1 MLGAQKW
8 RFVIAPHLQSPVV
21 PASPVSYHARQGRD
35 GSAENNMLKSFLRR
49 STVALILS
57 CLVGLLTGPSGFT
70 YTPPAESGQWTEQS
84 PASHPAARFF
94 HAMAYLG
101 DDKVLLF
108 GGFAF
113 EDEEDPQ
120 LLPAETWVYDLSD
133 DSWTLMDPAT
143 QPPARS
149 FHAMAYL
156 GDDKALLFG
165 GATAALLFG
174 GFTAEEEEVPQL
186 LLTETWVYD
195 LSDNTWTEMSPDP
208 KPSARVFHAMAYAG
222 WDQALLFGGIFDEDD
237 PQETWLYDLSSN
249 AWTLTDPE
257 VEAPDPRL
265 GHAMAHLGV
274 AESQAAVLLFGGMDG
289 FDDASGMSDTW
300 FFGNPL
306 DLWGR
311 EAAGTALSAR
321 GYHAMAFLQLGYVV
335 LFGGVDDSDGVDGAT
350 WVYDIFTDS
359 SSWVEQEPAAAPAAR
374 AGAAMANVGKGVAV
388 LFGGAGD
395 TVDDLYADTWVFR
408 PATCLGIT
416 VTPTSGLITTESGDT
431 ATFEISANTPPD
443 AAVEVPL
450 SSSDAAEGTVPA
462 SVWLPAGSTTPISVT
477 VTGVDDAVIDGD
489 IDFVI
494 ITGDPASADLRYDFL
509 EADHVDDVS
518 VTNWDPDA
526 PRIEVRGDNQV
537 IANGDDTPSTADD
550 THFGTSQLDT
560 PVERTFEI
568 SNQADVDLELTGISA
583 IVLQGSGDFAVSD
596 QPSRTTLGP
605 GESVDFTVRCTP
617 SGTGGRQA
625 VVSIRSDDPDDD
637 PFEFTIECSG
647 GDAPEIVVLGNGR
660 VIPNGDTDPSE
671 AKHTVFQLAGDAPVV
686 RTFTISNRGDTELLL
701 HGGPVYATVDHS
713 QFSISRSP
721 DPAIDPGE
729 TTTFDVTFIR
739 GSESYVE
746 ATVSISNTDDD
757 RNPYTFKI
765 IGAVDGATAL
775 TLRADAGPDQILL
788 VGTEVVLDGS
798 GSGDADM
805 ASALAGGSSV
815 RPKTLTS
822 YHWEFKVDRFEANSP
837 VWAFPAGSSCFVTG
851 EGFDTPYASF
861 VADVEGTYVLTLEI
875 TNSEGETATDE
886 VMVVAVH
893 EFPTPEGFQFEAFV
907 CEPTPFSDAITF
919 GFEGDGLANATSV
932 WVYDLGRHLVWSESA
947 RDTNAI
953 VWDGRTSAGEWLAN
967 GPYLVVI
974 TIYGNGNF
982 FTGKRVIFIHR

>member
-1 MLGAQKW
+1 M
-8 RFVIAPHLQSPVV
+8 S
-21 PASPVSYHARQGRD
+21 
-35 GSAENNMLKSFLRR
+35 KSFLCR
-49 STVALILS
+49 SIVAFILS
-57 CLVGLLTGPSGFT
+57 CLVGLLTGPSGFA

-84 PASHPAARFF
+84 PASHPAARLF
-94 HAMAYLG
+94 HAMAYVG

-143 QPPARS
+143 QPPARG
-149 FHAMAYL
+149 FHAMAHL
-156 GDDKALLFG
+156 GGDKAVLFG
-165 GATAALLFG
+165 GDIDVETDPLSD
-174 GFTAEEEEVPQL
+174 
-186 LLTETWVYD
+186 TWVYD
-195 LSDNTWTEMSPDP
+195 LSENTWTEKSPAA

-222 WDQALLFGGIFDEDD
+222 WDQALLFGGGFDEEEAR
-237 PQETWLYDLSSN
+237 ETWLYDLSSD
-249 AWTLTDPE
+249 AWTQTDPE
-257 VEAPDPRL
+257 DPAPDPRL

-274 AESQAAVLLFGGMDG
+274 AESQANVILFGGTDG
-289 FDDASGMSDTW
+289 EGSSSWIGSDT
-300 FFGNPL
+300 FAFENPL
-306 DLWGR
+306 GR
-311 EAAGTALSAR
+311 WDWEPVVPAPSAR
-321 GYHAMAFLQLGYVV
+321 GFPAMAFLQLGYVV
-335 LFGGVDDSDGVDGAT
+335 LFGGLDDNDDVDGET
-350 WVYDIFTDS
+350 WVFDIFTDV
-359 SSWVEQEPAAAPAAR
+359 SSWVEQFTATAPAAR
-374 AGAAMANVGKGVAV
+374 GGTAMANAGKGVAV

-408 PATCLGIT
+408 PAACLGIT

-431 ATFEISANTPPD
+431 ATFEISTNTPPD

-450 SSSDAAEGTVPA
+450 SSSNATEGTVPD

-477 VTGVDDAVIDGD
+477 VTGVDDADIDGD

-494 ITGDPASADLRYDFL
+494 ITGDPESTDLRYDFL
-509 EADHVDDVS
+509 EAEHVDDVS
-518 VTNWDPDA
+518 VTNWDMDA

-537 IANGDDTPSTADD
+537 IANGDDTPSAADD

-583 IVLQGSGDFAVSD
+583 IALQGSGDFAVSD

-617 SGTGGRQA
+617 SGTGDRQA

-686 RTFTISNRGDTELLL
+686 RTFTISNRGDTALLL

-729 TTTFDVTFIR
+729 TTTFDVMFIR

-757 RNPYTFKI
+757 RDPYTFEI
-765 IGAVDGATAL
+765 IGAVDGATTP
-775 TLRADAGPDQILL
+775 TLRADAGPDQIVL
-788 VGTEVVLDGS
+788 VGTEVVLDAS
-798 GSGDADM
+798 GSGDADTV
-805 ASALAGGSSV
+805 SARAGGSSV
-815 RPKTLTS
+815 RPKALTS
-822 YHWEFKVDRFEANSP
+822 YLWEFKVDRFEANSP

-861 VADVEGTYVLTLEI
+861 VADVEGTYVLTLEV

-893 EFPTPEGFQFEAFV
+893 EFPTPEDFRFDALV
-907 CEPTPFSDAITF
+907 CEPVPFSDVITF
-919 GFEGDGLANATSV
+919 GFKGEGLADTMSV
-932 WVYDLGRHLVWSESA
+932 WVYDLGRHLVWSEST

-974 TIYGNGNF
+974 SIYGNGNL
-982 FTGKRVIFIHR
+982 FTGQRVIFIHR